1 VRSILDGMAMVA
13 VPMAEVNVNMLKDG
27 QDPNVMSPGMT
38 WLRDNGD
45 PSVPAVRFFQ
55 PNVPTG
61 QLISMGEMFK
71 SYADDETALPAYTY
85 GNQGNEVNKTAQGMS
100 MQMNAASLPIK
111 SVVKNLEDFCI
122 RPFITSAFDWN
133 MQWSDK
139 EDIKGDMQINVLG
152 TSALMA
158 KETKAQQ
165 LMQFLNITANPLDM
179 KYVDR
184 KYLLTEIAKSM
195 EIDTTKAVPDQM
207 PQEELPE
214 EQGEQ
219 VSVLDQAK
227 ADLIR
232 AQIDKTVAETANT
245 NVKSNFALIDV
256 GTKVVEAASMAPA
269 IITVA
274 DEIGK
279 SSGLVDANGLPLA
292 NLPQVSQ
299 PQTVAGADLPQFDAN
314 TSPQNPSIPNGMNE
328 QPSMPVQSSDMMNPL
343 PSANEGIETVE
354 NDGLRQN

>member
-1 VRSILDGMAMVA
+1 
-13 VPMAEVNVNMLKDG
+13 
-27 QDPNVMSPGMT
+27 
-38 WLRDNGD
+38 
-45 PSVPAVRFFQ
+45 
-55 PNVPTG
+55 
-61 QLISMGEMFK
+61 MFK

-122 RPFITSAFDWN
+122 RPFITSCFDWN

-158 KETKAQQ
+158 KETRSQQ

-214 EQGEQ
+214 EQQEQ
-219 VSVLDQAK
+219 ISPVDQAK
-227 ADLIR
+227 VGLIQVQAQKEAASVELVK
-232 AQIDKTVAETANT
+232 AQIDKTIADTAGVNIKTQFEAIQTAQQVVLNPNVVPVSDDLLGSGGYKDHNGAPLVDQLPSTPQPVIDNVPQNTHPIYPANPPSPLDMQATQLPQPMPETYDTGESPAQG
-245 NVKSNFALIDV
+245 I
-256 GTKVVEAASMAPA
+256 GT
-269 IITVA
+269 
-274 DEIGK
+274 DEI
-279 SSGLVDANGLPLA
+279 D
-292 NLPQVSQ
+292 
-299 PQTVAGADLPQFDAN
+299 
-314 TSPQNPSIPNGMNE
+314 
-328 QPSMPVQSSDMMNPL
+328 
-343 PSANEGIETVE
+343 
-354 NDGLRQN
+354 